1 MRITPERLNAIA
13 PGIIV
18 TLLALCEF
26 IGLGRDV
33 YKNVFARCPAG
44 RPGTADEAA
53 NVAELLLSDQGA
65 FISGSTFLI
74 DVGATASCFYGP
86 LMRVQRS
93 DAAKNGQQG
102 EFRKRE
108 PLCCFF
114 ASGRTCYVAGCR
126 VWISTVR
133 PPRCS

>member
-18 TLLALCEF
+18 TPLALCEF

-33 YKNVFARCPAG
+33 YKNMFARCPAG

-53 NVAELLLSDQGA
+53 NVAELLLSDKGA

-74 DVGATASCFYGP
+74 DGSATASCFYGP
-86 LMRVQRS
+86 LKRAQRS
-93 DAAKNGQQG
+93 DAAKKTDSRESSENGNLSAV
-102 EFRKRE
+102 F
-108 PLCCFF
+108 CFG
-114 ASGRTCYVAGCR
+114 AHLL
-126 VWISTVR
+126 
-133 PPRCS
+133 RCGL